1 MNYRVT
7 LGFLAALAIIAA
19 VVFGL
24 DRFNIGPSPTANAT
38 ATSVAGENLQMVR
51 FDDSRVTTL
60 DMRQDEREVRAVKN
74 GDTWIVAATNEP
86 ANRSTLSS
94 LIIRL
99 SQLRGTRRVDDP
111 GALGEYGLAPPQLVI
126 AAALDDGS
134 RHEIEIGD
142 KTPTQ
147 SGRYARKTD
156 TGDVFVIA
164 DQFATDLER
173 LIADPKEP
181 PPPTPRPAVPPA
193 PALVG
198 TPTP

>member
-7 LGFLAALAIIAA
+7 LAFLAALAVIAA
-19 VVFGL
+19 VVLGL

-38 ATSVAGENLQMVR
+38 ATSVAGENLQIVR
-51 FDDSRVTTL
+51 FDDSRVTEL
-60 DMRQDEREVRAVKN
+60 DMRQGEREVRAVKN
-74 GDTWIVAATNEP
+74 GDMWIIAATNEP
-86 ANRSTLSS
+86 ANRSTLNS

-99 SQLRGTRRVDDP
+99 SQLRGTRRVDNP
-111 GALGEYGLAPPQLVI
+111 GALSEYGLASPPLVI
-126 AAALDDGS
+126 AASLDDGS
-134 RHEIEIGD
+134 RHEVEIGD

-147 SGRYARKTD
+147 SGRYARKSE

-181 PPPTPRPAVPPA
+181 PAPTPRPAVPPL
-193 PALVG
+193 PAG